1 MLVNHVISWQG
12 EDRQRLLRSRC
23 SITAIETLTNPG
35 RMLRVTQE
43 LGVKTE
49 VTKEPFDVGKGLS
62 LAPFLGPLC
71 HPSSPCLLPL
81 SVRLVSHSEEVWGV
95 GSGPMAA
102 ILSLGRSTRH
112 TSPGQ
117 REAKEETSSSTIK
130 ETSLCNRGRPL
141 Q

>member
-49 VTKEPFDVGKGLS
+49 VTKEPFDVGKGFFSAFVPVTSHMFCKPRHSPEGFQEALS
-62 LAPFLGPLC
+62 PQ
-71 HPSSPCLLPL
+71 SSPWKQPGSQRGGGSTL
-81 SVRLVSHSEEVWGV
+81 SCRRLW
-95 GSGPMAA
+95 
-102 ILSLGRSTRH
+102 
-112 TSPGQ
+112 
-117 REAKEETSSSTIK
+117 KK
-130 ETSLCNRGRPL
+130 
-141 Q
+141 